1 MNKKI
6 ILIPQELFN
15 EIGDIASDYDET
27 VDEMAEQLLNAQ
39 VTKALQEKATL
50 FYPGRKFEVN
60 LQALIQARMFQSDV
74 IRLHEWLQ
82 TNDCIDLLSS
92 HKNEVL
98 IINQSIQKQIIQ
110 QEVKQKNE

>member
-6 ILIPQELFN
+6 ILYRKNSN

-27 VDEMAEQLLNAQ
+27 VEEMAEQLLNAQ

-74 IRLHEWLQ
+74 IRLREWLQ
-82 TNDCIDLLSS
+82 TNDCIDLLSCD
-92 HKNEVL
+92 KGELL
-98 IINQSIQKQIIQ
+98 IINQSIQKQLIQ